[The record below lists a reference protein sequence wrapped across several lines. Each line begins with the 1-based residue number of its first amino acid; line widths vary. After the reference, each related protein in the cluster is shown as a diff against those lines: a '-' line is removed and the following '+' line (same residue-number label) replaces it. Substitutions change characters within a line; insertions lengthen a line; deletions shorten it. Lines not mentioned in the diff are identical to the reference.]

1 MWRSFLIAVR
11 FLTRL
16 PLPSSGAETGHDV
29 ERSVLFYPVVGL
41 IIGMLLWAATG
52 LISHVDSELRA
63 ALILAVWVVLTG
75 ALHLDGLA
83 DTADAWVGGLGSR
96 ERTLAI
102 MKDPCSGPA
111 AVVALVLVLLIKF
124 AALKEL
130 LTQNDAAALL
140 LAPIIGRTAVLVL
153 FLTTPYVRPS
163 GIGAALARNLPRR
176 ATVVVVAGAVAVMA
190 LLGGRA
196 AIWPL
201 SAAAL
206 LFIGLRAW
214 MIRRIDGMTGDTAG
228 ALVELTECAV
238 LVAQAF
244 MATAAR

>member
-16 PLPSSGAETGHDV
+16 PLPSSGAGTEHDV
-29 ERSVLFYPVVGL
+29 GRSLLFYPVVGL
-41 IIGMLLWAATG
+41 IIGVLLLAAGVLT
-52 LISHVDSELRA
+52 SHVDPDLRA
-63 ALILAVWVVLTG
+63 ALVLAVWVTLTG

-83 DTADAWVGGLGSR
+83 DTIDAWVGGLGSR

-130 LTQNDAAALL
+130 LTQNDAAVLL
-140 LAPIIGRTAVLVL
+140 LAPIIARTSVLAL
-153 FLTTPYVRPS
+153 FLMTPYVRPG
-163 GIGAALARNLPRR
+163 GIGTALARNLPRR
-176 ATVVVVAGAVAVMA
+176 ATLVVVTGAVVVMA
-190 LLGGRA
+190 LLGGRV
-196 AIWPL
+196 AIGSL

-206 LFIGLRAW
+206 LFIGLRGW
-214 MIRRIDGMTGDTAG
+214 MIRRIDGITGDTAG
-228 ALVELTECAV
+228 ALGELTECAV